1 MLTITLSFLALA
13 LTVLNALTMRVIR
26 PKDAM
31 TITDQ
36 VAILIPMRNEASN
49 VQEVLTSALGQ
60 ENLEN
65 FAVIV
70 LNDNSQDDTAERL
83 AEYADDRLVVRNG
96 QELLEGWLGKIF
108 ASHQLAQFSQGEF
121 LVFLD
126 ADVRLHP
133 QAISAAISSMRR
145 LKWDFI
151 SPYPREIAKSF
162 AEILIQ
168 PLLQWSWMAS
178 IPLRLAEV
186 FPNRSTTIANGQL
199 FIVKRSAYEKMGG
212 HESIKHEVLDDL
224 ELARGLIAAG
234 FRGGVAEASQIAHCQ
249 MYHSLS
255 QVRDGYTKSL
265 WRAFGGI
272 PGTIFAVTLLFWTGV
287 IPIILALFGSPFG
300 WIAFFA
306 IWSSRIV
313 TAIRTRGSTATAFLH
328 PLSILFLLYLIGL
341 SWYRKS
347 RGQLR
352 WRDRVVA

>member
-1 MLTITLSFLALA
+1 MLTITLSFLALT
-13 LTVLNALTMRVIR
+13 LTALNALTMRVVH
-26 PKDAM
+26 PKDSM
-31 TITDQ
+31 EIFEQ

-49 VQEVLTSALGQ
+49 VQGVLTSALKQ

-70 LNDNSQDDTAERL
+70 LNDNSQDATAEKL
-83 AEYADDRLVVRNG
+83 AENGDNRLVVRNG
-96 QELLEGWLGKIF
+96 LELLEGWLGKTF
-108 ASHQLAQFSQGEF
+108 ASHQLAQISQGEY

-133 QAISAAISSMRR
+133 QAVSAAISSMRR
-145 LKWDFI
+145 LQWDFI
-151 SPYPREIAKSF
+151 SPYPQEIAKSF
-162 AEILIQ
+162 AEVLIQ

-178 IPLRLAEV
+178 VPLRLTEI
-186 FPNRSTTIANGQL
+186 FPNRSMTIANGQF
-199 FIVKRSAYEKMGG
+199 FIVRRDAYRAMGG
-212 HESIKHEVLDDL
+212 HESIKHEILDDL

-234 FRGGVAEASQIAHCQ
+234 FRGGVAEASQIASCQ
-249 MYHSLS
+249 MYNSMS
-255 QVRDGYTKSL
+255 QVKDGYTKSL

-287 IPIILALFGSPFG
+287 IPIVLALFGSPFG

-306 IWSSRIV
+306 IWSSRII
-313 TAIRTRGSTATAFLH
+313 TAIRTRSSTAAAFFH

-341 SWYRKS
+341 SWNRKS

-352 WRDRVVA
+352 WRDRAVA

>member
-1 MLTITLSFLALA
+1 MLTITLSFLAFG
-13 LTVLNALTMRVIR
+13 LTALNALTMRVVR
-26 PKDAM
+26 PRES
-31 TITDQ
+31 TEISEQ

-49 VQEVLTSALGQ
+49 VQEVLTSALNQ
-60 ENLEN
+60 ENLAN
-65 FAVIV
+65 FAVFV
-70 LNDNSQDDTAERL
+70 LNDNSHDATAEKL
-83 AEYADDRLVVRNG
+83 AEYADNRIVVRNG
-96 QELLEGWLGKIF
+96 QALLEGWLGKTF
-108 ASHQLAQFSQGEF
+108 ASHQLAQISQGEY

-145 LKWDFI
+145 LQWDFI
-151 SPYPREIAKSF
+151 SPYPQEIAKSI
-162 AEILIQ
+162 AEVLIQ
-168 PLLQWSWMAS
+168 PLLQWSWMVS
-178 IPLRLAEV
+178 VPLRLTEI
-186 FPNRSTTIANGQL
+186 FPSRSMTIANGQL
-199 FIVKRSAYEKMGG
+199 FIIKRGAYEAIGG

-234 FRGGVAEASQIAHCQ
+234 FRGGVAEASQIASCQ
-249 MYHSLS
+249 MYNSLA
-255 QVRDGYTKSL
+255 QVKDGYTKSL

-287 IPIILALFGSPFG
+287 IPIALALFGSPFG

-306 IWSSRIV
+306 IWSSRII
-313 TAIRTRGSTATAFLH
+313 TAIRTRGSTATTFLH

-352 WRDRVVA
+352 WRDRAVV